1 MEKILHKAQNYYMK
15 AKPDYTS
22 SQEFENLVTCKMSD
36 IKKEPCSIYVY
47 IKDVVDEIKV
57 RRLKNCEP
65 PSKRQKSC
73 NGSFHIP
80 NNSNVAEPRFS
91 HAEQEDEDKARKD
104 EMSALADSAESR
116 YKARKIKKLSKAMGV
131 SHCTYCW
138 NNISS

>member
-1 MEKILHKAQNYYMK
+1 MEKILHKAQNYYIK

-22 SQEFENLVTCKMSD
+22 SQEFENLVRSKMSD
-36 IKKEPCSIYVY
+36 IQERPCSIYVY

-65 PSKRQKSC
+65 PSKRQKTC

-80 NNSNVAEPRFS
+80 NNSNVVEPGCS

-104 EMSALADSAESR
+104 EISELVNAAESR
-116 YKARKIKKLSKAMGV
+116 YKARKIKKLSKAMKV
-131 SHCTYCW
+131 SLCVY
-138 NNISS
+138 